1 MPPNGTN
8 CARALTHTTEPKLR
22 GRMRLGSWQSGQT
35 VLVEKGHSRQGQT
48 SSKSGRVRCAA
59 RSGSNFRALADPLTM
74 VWVHALAEG
83 NLVMA

>member
-8 CARALTHTTEPKLR
+8 YAGALTLTTEPKLR

-35 VLVEKGHSRQGQT
+35 VLVEEGHSRQGQT

-59 RSGSNFRALADPLTM
+59 R
-74 VWVHALAEG
+74 AE
-83 NLVMA
+83 VTSEH